1 MGHVIDF
8 IQVDNRKEIL
18 LAAMDFAEVNVDRL
32 ENPDGSYHGR
42 MTIHDDIICES
53 LESATEKI
61 KQLDKGF
68 YDDHAV
74 RYYDTS
80 HLDPTKKLE
89 KIEEQILENNRKRN
103 EYIKKNRIAYRKSA
117 FVGCDKCGSKIAM
130 RAFRKEYANG
140 IIEPIRDICPICH
153 NDLRS
158 ETVQNRLKKFNEKN
172 DELLAKKEEIKKEFN
187 QKNAKKGKLKWL
199 VKVEVHC

>member
-1 MGHVIDF
+1 MGHAIDF
-8 IQVDNRKEIL
+8 ITVNSRNEIF
-18 LAAMDFAEVNVDRL
+18 LAANDFAEVNVDRL
-32 ENPDGSYHGR
+32 EDPFGSYHGN
-42 MTIHDDIICES
+42 MTIHDDIICDT
-53 LESATEKI
+53 LESAKAKI
-61 KQLDKGF
+61 NQLERGS

-80 HLDPTKKLE
+80 HLVPSKKLE
-89 KIEEQILENNRKRN
+89 KIKEQILENNRKKN
-103 EYIKKNRIAYRKSA
+103 EYVKKNRIAYRKSA

-158 ETVQNRLKKFNEKN
+158 ETVQNRLKNFQEKN

>member
-1 MGHVIDF
+1 
-8 IQVDNRKEIL
+8 
-18 LAAMDFAEVNVDRL
+18 
-32 ENPDGSYHGR
+32 

-80 HLDPTKKLE
+80 HLIPSKKLE
-89 KIEEQILENNRKRN
+89 KIDEQIHENNQKKN
-103 EYIKKNRIAYRKSA
+103 EYIKKNSIAYRKSA
-117 FVGCDKCGSKIAM
+117 LVGCDNCGSKIAM
-130 RAFRKEYANG
+130 RAFRRVDENG
-140 IIEPIRDICPICH
+140 KIEPIRDTCPVCYY
-153 NDLRS
+153 DLRS
-158 ETVQNRLKKFNEKN
+158 ETVKNRLRRFYEKN
-172 DELLAKKEEIKKEFN
+172 DELFAKKEEIKKEFN